1 MNQVL
6 IRRVALSNCKKT
18 RLFISKMTGADYHSF
33 CSEAISQVSQPLRW
47 ILTLPKS
54 TFPYSEQASTLGVL
68 LSTEPDTQLANQGIM
83 TNAMTRASFKQ
94 HLQRQQLEQEEK
106 KFSQHSQSVV
116 LSESESIAIRNPSP
130 TTVPSDVPSSVLQVS
145 VNSFKLYVLR
155 YSNIFD

>member
-1 MNQVL
+1 
-6 IRRVALSNCKKT
+6 
-18 RLFISKMTGADYHSF
+18 MTGADYHSF

-47 ILTLPKS
+47 ILTLPKLTS
-54 TFPYSEQASTLGVL
+54 YSEQASALGVL

-155 YSNIFD
+155 YSNIFDCDTCYVACCSF